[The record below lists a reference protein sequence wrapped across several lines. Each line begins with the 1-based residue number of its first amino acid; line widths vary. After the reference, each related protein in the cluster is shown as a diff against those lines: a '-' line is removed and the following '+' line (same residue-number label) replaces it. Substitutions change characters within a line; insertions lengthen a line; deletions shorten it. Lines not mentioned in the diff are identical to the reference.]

1 MGRVPLSPVNGRRS
15 RRRSSMR
22 AGACDILL
30 GSRFRK
36 RIVSAPVWGAGVV
49 ARDTRRRPDNFNRV
63 LLGACFTMYPPQ
75 SDPLRRRGTVAWTTH
90 SNVARRPSSALRR
103 VPCPVR
109 HLQAHRPDPR
119 RTPSPTV
126 STAHAQQARAPPRTR
141 HVAHVAHLA
150 CWALST
156 ATRWTPSKGC
166 QTFFLARIPIL
177 STVTRPGNSA
187 VQAPLSNVRR
197 AIKKTCWQ

>member
-49 ARDTRRRPDNFNRV
+49 ARDTRRQPDNFNRV

-103 VPCPVR
+103 VPCPR
-109 HLQAHRPDPR
+109 STPSSTPSRPSSYPVADCVYSTRTAGSRTPTYSPR
-119 RTPSPTV
+119 RPRRPSGLLGALNGNPVDAFEGVPNVLLGSYSYPLDRHTTGQLGRPSPSV
-126 STAHAQQARAPPRTR
+126 
-141 HVAHVAHLA
+141 
-150 CWALST
+150 
-156 ATRWTPSKGC
+156 
-166 QTFFLARIPIL
+166 
-177 STVTRPGNSA
+177 
-187 VQAPLSNVRR
+187 
-197 AIKKTCWQ
+197 

>member
-49 ARDTRRRPDNFNRV
+49 ARDTRRQPDNFNRV

-90 SNVARRPSSALRR
+90 SNARRPSWLFVVFLAPFDTFNHTVPTLVVPRPRRCLRHTHSRLAHPHVLATSPTSPIWPAGRSQRQPGGRLRR
-103 VPCPVR
+103 GAKRSSWLVF
-109 HLQAHRPDPR
+109 LSSRPSHDR
-119 RTPSPTV
+119 
-126 STAHAQQARAPPRTR
+126 
-141 HVAHVAHLA
+141 
-150 CWALST
+150 
-156 ATRWTPSKGC
+156 ATRPSK
-166 QTFFLARIPIL
+166 
-177 STVTRPGNSA
+177 
-187 VQAPLSNVRR
+187 PLCLTY
-197 AIKKTCWQ
+197 AEL